1 MEKNFKLTIEYDGT
15 EFHGWQRQKQD
26 RTIQGEI
33 EGALLVM
40 TGKKVNLIGSGRT
53 DAGVHALEQVASF
66 SCRTRLD
73 PNAFLNGLN
82 SLLPDAIVIQNC
94 EIVSTDFHARFDVRR
109 KTYHYRIL
117 NRRLPTAIKR
127 QYSWYVRRPLDRAA
141 MRRAAAELVGTHDFK
156 TFEGTGSPRPDSI
169 RQVFTATFFEEGKD
183 YLVFEIEADG
193 FLRFMVRSI
202 VGTLVAVGLGKID
215 PEDFRTILNSQ
226 DRSQAGV
233 TAPPQGLFLVRVTY

>member
-15 EFHGWQRQKQD
+15 EFHGWQRQKED

-40 TGKKVNLIGSGRT
+40 IGKKVNLIGSGRT
-53 DAGVHALEQVASF
+53 DAGVHALEQVANF
-66 SCRTRLD
+66 RCRARLD

-82 SLLPDAIVIQNC
+82 SLLPDAIVIRNC
-94 EIVSTDFHARFDVRR
+94 EIVSAHFHARFDARR

-117 NRRLPTAIKR
+117 NRRLPAAINR
-127 QYSWYVRRPLDRAA
+127 QYSWYIRRPLDRAA
-141 MRRAAAELVGTHDFK
+141 MHRAAAELVGTHDFS
-156 TFEGTGSPRPDSI
+156 TFEGTGSPRSDSI
-169 RQVFTATFFEEGKD
+169 RQVFKAAFFETEKD
-183 YLVFEIEADG
+183 YLIFEIEADG

-202 VGTLVAVGLGKID
+202 VGTLVAVGLGKIN
-215 PEDFRTILNSQ
+215 PADFQSILNSQ

-233 TAPPQGLFLVRVTY
+233 TAPPHGLFLMRVTY